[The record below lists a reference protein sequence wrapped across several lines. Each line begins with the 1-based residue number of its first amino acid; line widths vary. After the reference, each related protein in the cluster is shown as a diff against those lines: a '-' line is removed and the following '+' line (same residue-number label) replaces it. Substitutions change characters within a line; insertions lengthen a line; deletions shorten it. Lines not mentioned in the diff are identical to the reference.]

1 MKGCMMRRGWM
12 LLGLLALSDAA
23 LADEGRAGEG
33 RYEALPLAGADGGKG
48 GARAFILDT
57 RDGHVWIWSENELIT
72 TPDGRRRYGAGFIYQ
87 GKLRPGS
94 QPGEMIEQQA
104 R

>member
-1 MKGCMMRRGWM
+1 MRTGWM
-12 LLGLLALSDAA
+12 LVGLLALSTGA
-23 LADEGRAGEG
+23 LAEDG
-33 RYEALPLAGADGGKG
+33 RYEALPLAGSEGGKG

-72 TPDGRRRYGAGFIYQ
+72 APDGRRRYGASFIYQ
-87 GKLRPGS
+87 GKLRPGT

>member
-1 MKGCMMRRGWM
+1 MRTGWM
-12 LLGLLALSDAA
+12 ALGMLVLSAA
-23 LADEGRAGEG
+23 APADEGRVGVG
-33 RYEALPLAGADGGKG
+33 RYEALPLAGAEGGKG
-48 GARAFILDT
+48 GGRAFILDT

-72 TPDGRRRYGAGFIYQ
+72 APDGRRRYGAGFIYQ

-94 QPGEMIEQQA
+94 QPGEVIEQQS

>member
-1 MKGCMMRRGWM
+1 MRTRWM
-12 LLGLLALSDAA
+12 GLGLLALSAAA
-23 LADEGRAGEG
+23 LADEGRAGVG

-48 GARAFILDT
+48 GGRAFILDT
-57 RDGHVWIWSENELIT
+57 RDGHVWIWSENELLT
-72 TPDGRRRYGAGFIYQ
+72 APDGRRRYGGGFIYQ

-94 QPGEMIEQQA
+94 QPGEMIEPQG

>member
-1 MKGCMMRRGWM
+1 MRTGWM
-12 LLGLLALSDAA
+12 LVGLLALSTGAHA
-23 LADEGRAGEG
+23 EEGRAGVG

-48 GARAFILDT
+48 GGRALILDT

-72 TPDGRRRYGAGFIYQ
+72 APDGRRRYGSGFIYQ
-87 GKLRPGS
+87 GKLRPGT

-104 R
+104 K

>member
-1 MKGCMMRRGWM
+1 MMRTGWM

-94 QPGEMIEQQA
+94 QPGEMIKQQG